1 MQKSFGLRGAEGAA
15 VLLAWL
21 AFVALAIAAHG
32 KTVLPG
38 DRRLAI
44 WIQSWRVAGLD
55 HLTNATNH
63 IMSGWFLTGGTLVLC
78 TCLLVRRATP
88 EALFLGNTIFM
99 RFGNGIIK
107 ELIRSPRPT
116 PDLVHVAHS
125 GHGFGFPSGHTVG
138 AVAFGIAVAW
148 IGVRHFRRVEA
159 RALIWLGAILLI
171 VITGIGR
178 VRVGA
183 HWPSDV
189 LGAVLWAGPLMLVL
203 GRIILPPGRAERS
216 PVRQ

>member
-21 AFVALAIAAHG
+21 TFVALAIAAHG

-38 DRRLAI
+38 DRRLTI
-44 WIQSWRVAGLD
+44 WTQSWRVAGLD

-63 IMSGWFLTGGTLVLC
+63 LMSGWILTGGTLVLC
-78 TCLLVRRATP
+78 ALLLVRRDRP
-88 EALFLGNTIFM
+88 EALLLACTIVI

-107 ELIRSPRPT
+107 HLVQSPRPT

-125 GHGFGFPSGHTVG
+125 GGGLGFPSGHTVG
-138 AVAFGIAVAW
+138 AVAVGIAVAW
-148 IGVRHFRRVEA
+148 IGARHFRRSEA

-189 LGAVLWAGPLMLVL
+189 AGAVLWASPLMLVL
-203 GRIILPPGRAERS
+203 GRIILPPGRAERYLI
-216 PVRQ
+216 RQ